1 MEQKDISVNVS
12 SHNDGYWE
20 HFIRNDPAPY
30 EVTGKY
36 LFFST
41 EQNHL
46 VEIAIAALE
55 RGSFHQAKV
64 GRAFSR
70 DQVIE
75 KNIKP
80 EYVLCLYYKDESRKH
95 ELAKRYCN
103 QEGLRYRYWKSNEAT
118 RKGEYSEQFLQ
129 GLPPGLRKAF
139 QREKKNLSNDSGKG
153 KE

>member
-1 MEQKDISVNVS
+1 MSNTKFGGYRQQSKLQPQNVVEVRGIDMEQKDISVNVS

-20 HFIRNDPAPY
+20 HFMRNDPAPY

-75 KNIKP
+75 K
-80 EYVLCLYYKDESRKH
+80 KH
-95 ELAKRYCN
+95 
-103 QEGLRYRYWKSNEAT
+103 QT
-118 RKGEYSEQFLQ
+118 
-129 GLPPGLRKAF
+129 
-139 QREKKNLSNDSGKG
+139 
-153 KE
+153 